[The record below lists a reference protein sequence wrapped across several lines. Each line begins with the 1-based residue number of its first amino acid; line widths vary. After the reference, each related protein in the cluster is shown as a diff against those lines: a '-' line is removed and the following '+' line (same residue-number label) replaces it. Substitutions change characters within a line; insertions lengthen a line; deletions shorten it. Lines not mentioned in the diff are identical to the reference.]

1 MDELRR
7 VRVRVPLAVE
17 FQGARW
23 RDATLIEGPAGWGE
37 ISPFPGWPG
46 DADAAELSALEAAT
60 IGWPDPVR
68 ETVPVAAII
77 PAAPPEQAAELAL
90 AATKG
95 WPDPVTVKLKMGGPS
110 PLGSARGAPS
120 GEDIDEQRVAA
131 VRDALGPAARL
142 RIDANGAWSVEQATR
157 MLRKLGRYDI
167 EFAEQPV
174 ATLDELAVLRRR
186 VDVPVAADESV
197 RGVPDA
203 RRLAEMGAADVLV
216 VKVQAA
222 GGVAAGL
229 AMAEVSEVPVVVSS
243 LVETSVGLAA
253 GLALAACLPSLPLAC
268 GLGTGSLLA
277 GDVVTDPLV
286 PDQGRLVVR
295 RPVPDPELL
304 SRWDPDVA

>member
-1 MDELRR
+1 MNELRR

-17 FQGARW
+17 FQGAHW

-37 ISPFPGWPG
+37 ISPFPGWPA
-46 DADAAELSALEAAT
+46 DADAAELAALEAAT

-77 PAAPPEQAAELAL
+77 PAAPPEQAADLAL

-95 WPDPVTVKLKMGGPS
+95 WPDPVTVKLKVGG
-110 PLGSARGAPS
+110 LGEL
-120 GEDIDEQRVAA
+120 GEDTDEQRVAA
-131 VRDALGPAARL
+131 IRDALGPAARL
-142 RIDANGAWSVEQATR
+142 RIDANGAWSVEQATK
-157 MLRKLGRYDI
+157 MLRRLGRYDL

-186 VDVPVAADESV
+186 VDIPVAADESV
-197 RGVPDA
+197 KGVPDA
-203 RRLAEMGAADVLV
+203 QRLAELGAADVLV

-229 AMAEVSEVPVVVSS
+229 AMAEVAEVPVVVSS

-268 GLGTGSLLA
+268 GLGTGNLLA
-277 GDVVTDPLV
+277 GDVVIDPLV

-304 SRWDPDVA
+304 VRWDPDVA